1 MSRSFSPVEKSA
13 HIRILPFGFFTVT
26 MGAAQADLS
35 IGVSTP
41 MPTYRCNSFP
51 TASCIAN
58 ANGKGFRNTGTTPFF
73 SSTCIFEHL
82 EIQRTRHFVYATQLH
97 FLLICKERAKS
108 FSCSECVDP
117 ILTHHIGRSVFG
129 HSQQ

>member
-41 MPTYRCNSFP
+41 MSTYRSNSFP

-58 ANGKGFRNTGTTPFF
+58 ANGKGFRNTGTTPSF
-73 SSTCIFEHL
+73 SSTCAFTFVQCPRPSSNTSGNSVHTSFCVRDSTAFTSFLFVRRERRVSIAPNAL
-82 EIQRTRHFVYATQLH
+82 IQ
-97 FLLICKERAKS
+97 S
-108 FSCSECVDP
+108 
-117 ILTHHIGRSVFG
+117 
-129 HSQQ
+129 